1 MYIYICNIKGQLG
14 VPQTVCPWYLL
25 LSLGILE
32 DYNLYNPF
40 SYPRNIGI
48 FHGDFPRWDSRV
60 HPTMGFQ
67 GHVRCSRGSIARLF
81 GDVIGEQKGRDVG
94 KGTVY
99 TQ

>member
-1 MYIYICNIKGQLG
+1 M
-14 VPQTVCPWYLL
+14 
-25 LSLGILE
+25 GI
-32 DYNLYNPF
+32 
-40 SYPRNIGI
+40 SHVGI
-48 FHGDFPRWDSRV
+48 RV

-67 GHVRCSRGSIARLF
+67 GHVRCSRGSKARLF